1 MLASLL
7 SVQRGQSLHYLLIR
21 CQKMPS
27 SFTFII
33 TNVVNQSKAETK
45 QPVLKFDA
53 YTDDER
59 LCIVTLL
66 REHIH
71 RTTTIRG
78 QNSQLYPAT
87 LLFARLK
94 QKWKKLELTL
104 KFKRPH
110 GTRAAST
117 SAANQK
123 FSSPGEYIRGSRLE
137 K

>member
-87 LLFARLK
+87 LLVAGLK
-94 QKWKKLELTL
+94 Q
-104 KFKRPH
+104 
-110 GTRAAST
+110 
-117 SAANQK
+117 
-123 FSSPGEYIRGSRLE
+123 
-137 K
+137 